1 MLVGKIRLLVCGAVA
16 LLAFLGPQAASAQ
29 THIVLHDIGGVTG
42 SPADRAFRIAASYWE
57 SVLTNNATIHINVG
71 FQALDPDDL
80 GGTSFRYFDG
90 ITIASYQNALAVT
103 GTSAL
108 DAQAVSHFQPLSS
121 AGTPSVLIPAY
132 DDPAHHDGI
141 ATSGSRIPPNGS
153 NIGSTVALTSAN
165 LKALVNNVSGLDAE
179 IIFSTAQAFDF
190 DPSDGISV
198 GSYDFIGTA
207 IHEIGHA
214 LGFTSGVDTFD
225 TAAGPTWHIN
235 DATVAY
241 GLDLFRYSAP
251 GQLNWQFNVPAYF
264 SIDGGATPFGGNAY
278 FSTGE
283 YFGDGWQASH
293 WKVVG
298 GCTGFIGMMN
308 PYSCDG
314 VNDVVTAAD
323 LAVFD
328 AIGWNLNVNVLTTPN
343 YHMSTAQIYQAYN
356 IAHPFASFAPV
367 PEPAAWA
374 ILIAGFGCVGMARR
388 FSVSKLRYW
397 LLVPGI
403 PLAFLVPIV
412 AGLLLGGF

>member
-1 MLVGKIRLLVCGAVA
+1 MRMGTLQLFAASAVA
-16 LLAFLGPQAASAQ
+16 LLALATPAGAQ
-29 THIVLHDIGGVTG
+29 THIILHDIGGVTG
-42 SPADRAFRIAASYWE
+42 SPADRAFKIAASYWE

-80 GGTSFRYFDG
+80 GGTSFRYYDG

-103 GTSAL
+103 GTTAL
-108 DAQAVSHFQPLSS
+108 DAQAASHFQPLSS
-121 AGTPSVLIPAY
+121 AGTPTVLIPAY
-132 DDPAHHDGI
+132 DDPVKKDGV
-141 ATSGSRIPPNGS
+141 ATAGTRVAPDGSI
-153 NIGSTVALTSAN
+153 IGSTIALTGAN

-179 IIFSTAQAFDF
+179 IIFSSVQAFDF
-190 DPSDGISV
+190 NPADGISA

-225 TAAGPTWHIN
+225 NVVGPVQRIDN
-235 DATVAY
+235 IPVAY
-241 GLDLFRYSAP
+241 GMDLFRYSAP
-251 GQLNWQFNVPAYF
+251 GQLDWGFNAPAYF
-264 SIDGGATPFGGNAY
+264 SLDGGATALGGNAY

-283 YFGDGWQASH
+283 YNGDGWQASH

-314 VNDVVTAAD
+314 TVDVVTAAD

-328 AIGWNLNVNVLTTPN
+328 AIGWNLNVNLLANPT
-343 YHMSTAQIYQAYN
+343 YQMSTAQIYQAYN
-356 IAHPFASFAPV
+356 IAHPFGTFAPV

-374 ILIAGFGCVGMARR
+374 MLIAGFGCVGMARR
-388 FSVSKLRYW
+388 YSISKLRDQR
-397 LLVPGI
+397 LVLRI
-403 PLAFLVPIV
+403 PLAFLVPVV
-412 AGLLLGGF
+412 AGVLMGGL